1 MRINTEEAARK
12 LALRGSIHHSDVR
25 DESNSMDMT
34 DQVETELESIT
45 GVPPTDDSAESETS
59 SSISQPTQ
67 VGIKRV
73 MAHGWANLPTFQEFD
88 EDETGSLDRFQF
100 NKALKKMFSMNSA
113 FLTRAEL
120 KHIANLFDV
129 NNDGM
134 VDYMKFLDFAHKQS
148 KPCQRH
154 RRLVCG
160 ECIKMGACYR
170 LGCDCHSF
178 VRRSPRDHMI
188 CTCSHGL
195 KAHQLEPADNADD
208 AINSEALT
216 EQQMRVIF
224 HDRVADLGMP
234 TTVAG
239 EYLL

>member
-1 MRINTEEAARK
+1 MAELKVEEKRRQLALAEVRKAEKAELKARNRRERAEEREAARK
-12 LALRGSIHHSDVR
+12 LALRGSIHHRDVR

-120 KHIANLFDV
+120 KHIAKYIIRIRAYMGDFPKKHLSALSREIPHICSNSIYYLF
-129 NNDGM
+129 
-134 VDYMKFLDFAHKQS
+134 F
-148 KPCQRH
+148 
-154 RRLVCG
+154 
-160 ECIKMGACYR
+160 I
-170 LGCDCHSF
+170 
-178 VRRSPRDHMI
+178 
-188 CTCSHGL
+188 
-195 KAHQLEPADNADD
+195 
-208 AINSEALT
+208 
-216 EQQMRVIF
+216 
-224 HDRVADLGMP
+224 
-234 TTVAG
+234 
-239 EYLL
+239 